1 MGKAND
7 KYRSKIV
14 VIDDDEASR
23 LSVTQMLG
31 LRDYSCQMFNSA
43 EAAIAWPKL
52 PDVDCII
59 ADVKMPGMDGEEFL
73 SEIIRRNYQP
83 PVILITGHGD
93 ISMAVRALK
102 AGAYDFIEKPFD
114 DDLMLA
120 SVSRACEKT
129 TLKREADELKRRLN
143 MYSSS
148 GEEMFG
154 MVGRC
159 RIMQD
164 IFQQIE
170 VIAKSDLPVLIV
182 GETGTGKELLAR
194 AIHNASQRAK
204 GPFVAVNAGALADN
218 MLESELFGHAKG
230 AYTGA
235 DKARDGKL
243 LTASGGTL
251 LLDEIESISIAA
263 QIKLLRVL
271 EDGLVFPLGKDEP
284 QRADIRLVATTK
296 VNLMDLVREGRMRRD
311 FYHRIFVFTIMAPP
325 LRERPEDLPLLI
337 SHFTKLAA
345 SRNNIPVPEIPERT
359 LAAMLRYSWPGN
371 VRELKH
377 TIEKMVITSTN
388 KIIGEFTEDENS
400 DFSRLLSLPATPGKL
415 KDELEKTERAVIRQ
429 SLGEN
434 NGEINLTAQVLGI
447 SRRALYERMKKYN
460 LHKEEFRQ

>member
-1 MGKAND
+1 MV
-7 KYRSKIV
+7 I
-14 VIDDDEASR
+14 IDDDEASR
-23 LSVTQMLG
+23 LSVAQMLK
-31 LRDYSCQMFNSA
+31 LRGYSCEIFSSA

-52 PDVDCII
+52 PEVDCII

-73 SEIIRRNYQP
+73 AEIIRRNYQS

-102 AGAYDFIEKPFD
+102 AGAYNFIEKPFD
-114 DDLMLA
+114 DDVLLA
-120 SVSRACEKT
+120 SVSRACEKIYM
-129 TLKREADELKRRLN
+129 KRETDELRRRLN
-143 MYSSS
+143 MYSSA
-148 GEEMFG
+148 GEDSFG
-154 MVGRC
+154 IVGRC

-164 IFQQIE
+164 IFEQVE
-170 VIAKSDLPVLIV
+170 VVAKSDLPVLIS

-194 AIHNASQRAK
+194 AIHNSSGRAK
-204 GPFVAVNAGALADN
+204 GPFVAVNAGALADT

-251 LLDEIESISIAA
+251 LLDELESISLAA

-284 QRADIRLVATTK
+284 QRVDIRLVATTK
-296 VNLMDLVREGRMRRD
+296 VNLLDLVREGRLRRD
-311 FYHRIFVFTIMAPP
+311 FYHRIVVFTIMVPP

-345 SRNNIPVPEIPERT
+345 RRNNVPVPEVPQWT
-359 LAAMLRYSWPGN
+359 LAAMIRYAWPGN
-371 VRELKH
+371 VRQLKH

-388 KIIGEFTEDENS
+388 RIIGDFIEDDAS
-400 DFSRLLSLPATPGKL
+400 DFSRLLSLPATAGRL
-415 KDELEKTERAVIRQ
+415 KDELEKTERSVIEQTLREIH
-429 SLGEN
+429 GEVN
-434 NGEINLTAQVLGI
+434 FTAQALGI

-460 LHKEEFRQ
+460 LHKEDFRP